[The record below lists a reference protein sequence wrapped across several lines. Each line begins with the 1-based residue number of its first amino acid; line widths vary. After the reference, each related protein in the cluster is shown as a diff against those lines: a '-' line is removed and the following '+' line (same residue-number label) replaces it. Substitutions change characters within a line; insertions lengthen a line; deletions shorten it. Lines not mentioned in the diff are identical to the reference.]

1 MYTISNYGSDPY
13 YNLALEEYL
22 LKSDKIPPN
31 LVWLWQNRPAVIV
44 GRNQNTVEEIN
55 LKVIKEKK
63 IDVVRR
69 ISGGGAVYHDLGNI
83 NFTFIT
89 SALGNSE
96 DLFRRFSEPVIAA
109 LREMGVPAV
118 FSGRNDIVVNGKKIS
133 GNAQAYY
140 QRRMYHHGTLLFDTD
155 WDTVAAVLNVASD
168 KLISKGIKSVRSRV
182 DNIKPHLKKMISI
195 DDFKNKLLVFLLK
208 RNPGACLY
216 RLDAAE
222 EAAVSRLA
230 NIKYRTW
237 EWNYGQSPPFTTVR
251 SGRYGGGKIAFYLNV
266 KAGKI
271 IDCRIYGDFFGKK
284 DIVDLERALMG
295 IAFSPEAVEKRLEG
309 FPLEQYLFN
318 IDKKDLADCL
328 FSF

>member
-96 DLFRRFSEPVIAA
+96 DLFRRFTEPVIAA

-155 WDTVAAVLNVASD
+155 LDTVAAVLNVASD
-168 KLISKGIKSVRSRV
+168 KISSKG
-182 DNIKPHLKKMISI
+182 
-195 DDFKNKLLVFLLK
+195 
-208 RNPGACLY
+208 
-216 RLDAAE
+216 
-222 EAAVSRLA
+222 
-230 NIKYRTW
+230 
-237 EWNYGQSPPFTTVR
+237 
-251 SGRYGGGKIAFYLNV
+251 
-266 KAGKI
+266 
-271 IDCRIYGDFFGKK
+271 
-284 DIVDLERALMG
+284 
-295 IAFSPEAVEKRLEG
+295 
-309 FPLEQYLFN
+309 
-318 IDKKDLADCL
+318 
-328 FSF
+328 